1 MTWNT
6 NKGLSRIAGRGPGWA
21 LATAT
26 PESTAMNGAM
36 KAPIARS
43 PDVSS
48 T

>member
-1 MTWNT
+1 VTWNT
-6 NKGLSRIAGRGPGWA
+6 NSGLSRIAGRGPGWA

-26 PESTAMNGAM
+26 IDRTAMNGAM